1 MENKMDFGLKIVV
14 WYDRHTRLWTAIHHD
29 AEGYQVGDAGYGS
42 SKKSAINDL
51 KISLTSI
58 LK

>member
-1 MENKMDFGLKIVV
+1 MDFGLKIVV

-29 AEGYQVGDAGYGS
+29 AEGYQVGDVGYGS

-58 LK
+58 RK